1 MKRNRGKNK
10 YSYEGPL
17 IKENRLYI
25 GLNFVFTGINS
36 LIIAFYHFSDKV
48 DFRMNVWMAITMFG
62 AAILLPCFET
72 RKEMLKNSA
81 VISMCIA
88 HFFMNILISLAHGV
102 WWIILIFIFEMMVL
116 ALIFAVKHKKTK
128 L

>member
-48 DFRMNVWMAITMFG
+48 DFRMNVWMAITNWYMGISSLFG
-62 AAILLPCFET
+62 P
-72 RKEMLKNSA
+72 
-81 VISMCIA
+81 VGY
-88 HFFMNILISLAHGV
+88 FFLFG
-102 WWIILIFIFEMMVL
+102 EY
-116 ALIFAVKHKKTK
+116 
-128 L
+128 